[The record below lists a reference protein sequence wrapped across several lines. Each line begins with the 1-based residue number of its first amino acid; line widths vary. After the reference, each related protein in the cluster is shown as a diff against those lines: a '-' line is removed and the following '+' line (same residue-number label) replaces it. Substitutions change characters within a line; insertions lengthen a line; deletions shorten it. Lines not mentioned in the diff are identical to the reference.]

1 MAAGVVGAAVLVT
14 DWFVG
19 AAVLVTL
26 PQPAVLVAV
35 SLPGLLV
42 ASSPLLRFAIDAQAV
57 LDEAQVE
64 EDEDLN
70 DVSASRNTSTP

>member
-1 MAAGVVGAAVLVT
+1 MGAGVVGAAVLVT

-42 ASSPLLRFAIDAQAV
+42 ASPPFLRLAMDAQAV
-57 LDEAQVE
+57 LDEARVE

-70 DVSASRNTSTP
+70 DVSASRNTSTS